1 MPQNGEDIVV
11 VIFIIIIAILAILGL
26 MVALS
31 SFLSAFSRELRYLNR
46 EIKRTSG
53 REREYWVRRRRKLWR
68 SLLPFCKY

>member
-11 VIFIIIIAILAILGL
+11 VIFIIIIAVLAILGL

-53 REREYWVRRRRKLWR
+53 REREYWVRRKRKLWR

>member
-1 MPQNGEDIVV
+1 MPQKGEDIVV
-11 VIFIIIIAILAILGL
+11 VIFIIIIVALALLGL
-26 MVALS
+26 LVALS

-53 REREYWVRRRRKLWR
+53 REREYWVRRKRKLWR

>member
-11 VIFIIIIAILAILGL
+11 VIFIIIIAVLAILGL

-31 SFLSAFSRELRYLNR
+31 SFLSAFSRELRYLKR

-53 REREYWVRRRRKLWR
+53 REREYWVRRKRKLWR